1 MEDTRPP
8 RTLVKPS
15 LVGLGVPNS
24 PSGWT
29 QRSRRAFVSGAITAS
44 LGFHADAPFTPP
56 TEAQAEVGVP
66 PFSRREGGLGGL
78 GPSSQGLGGLV
89 PWAPPRL
96 DPFLRAAIE
105 TIPRPVGSVGV
116 AVHHLTTGHGAGIDA
131 DTIAPPASLFKLG
144 VMVAVMRAIEAG
156 RLALATPFDI
166 RDEDWAPG
174 AGILQDRV
182 GETVTVGEALRL
194 MMGISDNVAAFVL
207 LRAVSVVQL
216 NAVTASLG
224 MARTRFFV
232 DERPDE
238 TSAGDAAVI
247 LARIATG
254 EAAGPPTTRAMLDL
268 MRQRQPA
275 AWIREALGDRVAV
288 AHKSGQLPGVRNDAA
303 IIPTNG
309 GPYVVAVLTHDL
321 ANDGAGERY
330 VGEVA
335 RVVDR
340 YFAGER

>member
-1 MEDTRPP
+1 
-8 RTLVKPS
+8 
-15 LVGLGVPNS
+15 
-24 PSGWT
+24 
-29 QRSRRAFVSGAITAS
+29 
-44 LGFHADAPFTPP
+44 
-56 TEAQAEVGVP
+56 
-66 PFSRREGGLGGL
+66 
-78 GPSSQGLGGLV
+78 
-89 PWAPPRL
+89 
-96 DPFLRAAIE
+96 
-105 TIPRPVGSVGV
+105 
-116 AVHHLTTGHGAGIDA
+116 
-131 DTIAPPASLFKLG
+131 
-144 VMVAVMRAIEAG
+144 MVAVMRAIEAG

-166 RDEDWAPG
+166 RDKDWAPG

-238 TSAGDAAVI
+238 TSPGDAAVI

-254 EAAGPPTTRAMLDL
+254 EAAGPLSMRAMLDL
-268 MRQRQPA
+268 MGQRQPA
-275 AWIREALGDRVAV
+275 AWIREALGGRVDV
-288 AHKSGQLPGVRNDAA
+288 AQEWAA
-303 IIPTNG
+303 TG
-309 GPYVVAVLTHDL
+309 GPKRRGDHPDQRWSVRCRRLDYDL